1 MERGILKYKSPI
13 GDIYCLFD
21 HSYLIELSI
30 GEKPFYID
38 TLPKTDTL
46 LKGFFKKEVDAYF
59 NGHLNKFK
67 QEIKFITGT
76 DFEQKAWLALREIPY
91 GETRTYKW
99 LAEKVGSPKAARAIG
114 QALKKNPLPIILPC
128 HRVIASD
135 GSLGGFS
142 CGVEIK
148 KRLLM
153 HEGAYGKRDETSSNP
168 RHKWHM
174 GRVY

>member
-1 MERGILKYKSPI
+1 
-13 GDIYCLFD
+13 
-21 HSYLIELSI
+21 
-30 GEKPFYID
+30 
-38 TLPKTDTL
+38 

-135 GSLGGFS
+135 SSLGGFS
-142 CGVEIK
+142 WGVEIK
-148 KRLLM
+148 RWLLIK
-153 HEGAYGKRDETSSNP
+153 ESSLRRYP
-168 RHKWHM
+168 EADC
-174 GRVY
+174 